1 MIYRT
6 LRSEFETVEG
16 FENFINSMQG
26 QSDDLTIYLS
36 GEFHEYYWCFKFQDF
51 INRYSGE
58 VTIVAP
64 ADSNYAA
71 AILFV
76 TTNSKKVVA
85 PTSTLRFGKPWWVLN
100 SGISREQKAENEKS
114 NKQGAHTTAY
124 VDGVLKQILTEE
136 EYAVYE
142 SGDFVSLYYDRCK
155 EVAALAEKL
164 YYKPKEKEKKEN
176 A

>member
-6 LRSEFETVEG
+6 LRSEFDSIEG

-26 QSDDLTIYLS
+26 LNDDMTIYLS
-36 GEFHEYYWCFKFQDF
+36 GEFHEYHWCFKFQDF

-71 AILFV
+71 AILFL

-85 PTSTLRFGKPWWVLN
+85 PTSTLRFGKPVWPLS
-100 SGISREQKAENEKS
+100 SGKSRENLADNEKS
-114 NKQGAHTTAY
+114 NMQGKFSTEY
-124 VDGVLKQILTEE
+124 VDGVLRQILTKE
-136 EYAVYE
+136 EYEVYE
-142 SGDFVSLYYDRCK
+142 SGDFITLYYDRCK

-164 YYKPKEKEKKEN
+164 FYKPKEKKSEC
-176 A
+176 

>member
-6 LRSEFETVEG
+6 LRSEFENIEG
-16 FENFINSMQG
+16 FENSINSMQG

-36 GEFHEYYWCFKFQDF
+36 GEFLKYHWAFKFLDF
-51 INRYSGE
+51 INRYCGE

-64 ADSNYAA
+64 ADSNFAA

-76 TTNSKKVVA
+76 TANSNKVVA
-85 PTSTLRFGKPWWVLN
+85 PTSTLRFVKPFWIVSSGK
-100 SGISREQKAENEKS
+100 SRAHRADNEKGE
-114 NKQGAHTTAY
+114 KQGFYTTAY

-142 SGDFVSLYYDRCK
+142 SGDFITLYYDCCK
-155 EVAALAEKL
+155 EIAALAEKL
-164 YYKPKEKEKKEN
+164 YYRPKGKSEC
-176 A
+176 